1 MDLKQALIRK
11 GATPQQANSK
21 VVELTE
27 AVLCEK
33 QGVEIDTLRNA
44 VNKLAEEVAAERR
57 SIRSNSY
64 DFTCLKEEVVELDK
78 KVTAYKEGTE
88 REIITDNKL
97 LDTLNFYTAI
107 LSRTQAV
114 FGAEKMTE
122 AVIIQLLE
130 TASYGIWRSIMGGKY
145 NEESGIPTKA
155 GRRL

>member
-33 QGVEIDTLRNA
+33 QGVEIDTLRNV
-44 VNKLAEEVAAERR
+44 VNKLAEEVAAERH

-64 DFTCLKEEVVELDK
+64 DFTCLKEEIAELDK
-78 KVTAYKEGTE
+78 KVTAYKEGAE
-88 REIITDNKL
+88 REIINDDKL
-97 LDTLNFYTAI
+97 LDTLNFYTAL

-145 NEESGIPTKA
+145 NEESGTPTKA